1 MAKVPPWVW
10 IIVALI
16 VLLIGAWATNMACPT
31 FGRSC
36 PVQQQQPQTSSG
48 GRKDLTPEELALIQS
63 YF

>member
-1 MAKVPPWVW
+1 
-10 IIVALI
+10 VALI